1 MQTKLKNA
9 KRLSL
14 FKLNQT
20 LPKYRR
26 FLYQD
31 IFNSTSK
38 IIGIYGSRGVGKT
51 TMMLQLLKANRLHT
65 SKKLYI
71 SCDHPMMKGVSLFDF
86 VDEFV
91 RRGGEFIVID
101 EIHEAEDFQAQLKS
115 IYDFLEVTILF
126 SGSSAIEITNADFAR
141 RYSMYRMPIFSF
153 REYLEMTQK
162 IALDRYSLEEIV
174 ANHEGIVYDITERLI
189 DKKILKLYDEFINV
203 GVYPFYFE
211 DKSKYIDR
219 IHETINTVLYKDLG
233 RLFNIQAD
241 KIDILKKLLLTICV
255 SKPLELSIEKLTTT
269 VGITKMTLYKYIE
282 YLGRAELIN
291 HISHEAKRFKSIR
304 KPDKLYLGNT
314 NLFSALCYNQDIG
327 TVRETYFASM
337 LSSGHKL
344 HYIERGD
351 FLIDEKFTVEIGGA
365 NKGFKQIANI
375 PNSFLACDDIE
386 IGFEAKIPLW
396 LFGFLY

>member
-9 KRLSL
+9 QRLSV

-20 LPKYRR
+20 LPKYKR

-31 IFNSTSK
+31 IFDSTSK

-51 TMMLQLLKANRLHT
+51 TMMLQLLKANKLHA

-101 EIHEAEDFQAQLKS
+101 EIHEADDFQAHLKS
-115 IYDFLEVTILF
+115 IYDFLEVTVLF

-162 IALDRYSLEEIV
+162 IELKAYVLEEIV
-174 ANHEGIVYDITERLI
+174 EEHEAIVHDIMESLV
-189 DKKILKLYDEFINV
+189 DKKVLKLYDEFVNV

-233 RLFNIQAD
+233 RLFKIQAD

-269 VGITKMTLYKYIE
+269 VGITKTTLYKYIE
-282 YLGRAELIN
+282 YLGRAELVN

-314 NLFSALCYNQDIG
+314 NLFSALCSNQDVG

-344 HYIERGD
+344 HYVERGD
-351 FLIDEKFTVEIGGA
+351 FLIDEKFTVEVGGA
-365 NKGFKQIANI
+365 NKSFKQIANI
-375 PNSFLACDDIE
+375 PNSFLALDDME
-386 IGFEAKIPLW
+386 IGFGGKIPLW

>member
-1 MQTKLKNA
+1 
-9 KRLSL
+9 
-14 FKLNQT
+14 
-20 LPKYRR
+20 
-26 FLYQD
+26 
-31 IFNSTSK
+31 
-38 IIGIYGSRGVGKT
+38 
-51 TMMLQLLKANRLHT
+51 
-65 SKKLYI
+65 
-71 SCDHPMMKGVSLFDF
+71 
-86 VDEFV
+86 
-91 RRGGEFIVID
+91 
-101 EIHEAEDFQAQLKS
+101 
-115 IYDFLEVTILF
+115 
-126 SGSSAIEITNADFAR
+126 
-141 RYSMYRMPIFSF
+141 
-153 REYLEMTQK
+153 
-162 IALDRYSLEEIV
+162 
-174 ANHEGIVYDITERLI
+174 VYDITKRLI

-233 RLFNIQAD
+233 RLFNIQAN

-314 NLFSALCYNQDIG
+314 NLFSALCHNQDIG

-344 HYIERGD
+344 HYVERGD

-365 NKGFKQIANI
+365 NKGFKQIADI

-386 IGFEAKIPLW
+386 IGFGAKIPLW

>member
-9 KRLSL
+9 KRLSI

-20 LPKYRR
+20 VPKYQR
-26 FLYQD
+26 FLYQN

-51 TMMLQLLKANRLHT
+51 TMMLQILKATKLTT

-71 SCDHPMMKGVSLFDF
+71 SCDHPMMKGISLFDF

-101 EIHEAEDFQAQLKS
+101 EIHEANDFQAELKS
-115 IYDFLEVTILF
+115 IYDFLEVKILF

-141 RYSMYRMPIFSF
+141 RYSMYQMPIFSF

-162 IALDRYSLEEIV
+162 IKLKSYSLEELIE
-174 ANHEGIVYDITERLI
+174 NHEEIVYDIINDLM

-211 DKSKYIDR
+211 DKLKYIDR

-233 RLFNIQAD
+233 RLFKIQAD
-241 KIDILKKLLLTICV
+241 KIDVLKKLLLTICV
-255 SKPLELSIEKLTTT
+255 SKPLELSIDKLATT
-269 VGITKMTLYKYIE
+269 VGISKMTLYKYIE
-282 YLGRAELIN
+282 YLGKAELVN

-304 KPDKLYLGNT
+304 KPDKLYLSNT
-314 NLFSALCYNQDIG
+314 NLFSALCSNQEIG
-327 TVRETYFASM
+327 TIRETYFVSM
-337 LSSGHKL
+337 LSSGHRV
-344 HYIERGD
+344 HYVEKGD
-351 FLIDEKFTVEIGGA
+351 FLIDEKFTVEVGGA
-365 NKGFKQIANI
+365 NKSFKQIKDI
-375 PNSFLACDDIE
+375 PNSFLALDDME
-386 IGFEAKIPLW
+386 IGFRGKIPLW
-396 LFGFLY
+396 LVGFLY

>member
-1 MQTKLKNA
+1 MQTILNNSQ
-9 KRLSL
+9 RLSIS
-14 FKLNQT
+14 KLNQH
-20 LPKYRR
+20 LPKYKR

-31 IFNSTSK
+31 IFDSSSK

-51 TMMLQLLKANRLHT
+51 TMMLQILKANKLHT

-91 RRGGEFIVID
+91 KRGGEFIVID
-101 EIHEAEDFQAQLKS
+101 EIHEADDFQAQLKS
-115 IYDFLEVTILF
+115 IYDFLEVKILF

-162 IALDRYSLEEIV
+162 VELKAYSLEEIV
-174 ANHEGIVYDITERLI
+174 ANHEVIVHDIMESLV
-189 DKKILKLYDEFINV
+189 DKKILKLYTEFVNV

-233 RLFNIQAD
+233 RLFKIQAD
-241 KIDILKKLLLTICV
+241 KIDVLKKLLLTICV

-269 VGITKMTLYKYIE
+269 VGISKITLYKYID
-282 YLGRAELIN
+282 YLGRAELIH

-314 NLFSALCYNQDIG
+314 NLFSALCNSQDIG
-327 TVRETYFASM
+327 TIRETYFASM
-337 LSSGHKL
+337 LSSGHRI
-344 HYIERGD
+344 HYVDRGD
-351 FLIDEKFTVEIGGA
+351 FLIDEKFTVEVGGE
-365 NKGFKQIANI
+365 NKSFKQIKDM
-375 PNSFLACDDIE
+375 PNSFLALDDIE
-386 IGFEAKIPLW
+386 LGFGAKIPLW